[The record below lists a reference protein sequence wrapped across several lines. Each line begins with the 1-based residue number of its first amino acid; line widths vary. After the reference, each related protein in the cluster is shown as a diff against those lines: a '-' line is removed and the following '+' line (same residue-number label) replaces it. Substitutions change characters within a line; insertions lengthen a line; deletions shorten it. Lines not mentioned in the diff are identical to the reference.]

1 MDVFQLRNHV
11 VGTYSA
17 YTRSFLNIADE
28 EIRAFVQERLDAGE
42 LWPDA
47 LIQLSPAF
55 AYDQTVAELAR
66 SHVLHPLCAQIFGRR
81 EGETF
86 TSLRLYRHQ
95 RDAINLA
102 RDRKHFVVTTGTG
115 SGKSLTYVV
124 PIVDYVLRNHPE
136 RGQVRAILVYPMNAL
151 INSQE
156 LGINAF
162 LANLPAEQRALVQVA
177 RYTGQESEARKTE
190 IQQNPPHILLTNYVM
205 LELMLT
211 RPDEYRFVE
220 AGLTDLQFVVL
231 DELHTYRGRQGADV
245 AMLIRRLRER
255 CGNPHLTCI
264 GTSATMISAEAG
276 GDPREVVAGVAGT
289 IFGAEVGPDQVIT
302 ETLTRAVLVDPRPSA
317 DQLRSMLQQP
327 LPETL
332 DVESFRQH
340 PLAAW
345 IEDTYGLV
353 VDPHTN
359 ALARATPLSL
369 REGARRLADAT
380 GVGVERCEE
389 AIRHFFR
396 LGARRDGATSAPF
409 AFKLHQF
416 ISQGGAVYATA
427 APPPRRELTL
437 EGQRYIGEPESTRLL
452 YPQVFCR
459 ECGQHYALCALD
471 PSQNRLDPRNPLSRG
486 EDVER
491 PAVAG
496 YLLVGDDVWSDD
508 DLDRLPD
515 TWFRITKRD
524 RSILKEYKAFVPHRL
539 FVRPDGSL
547 ADSSDSG
554 EPCWFIPAPFL
565 TCLRCGVVYTKRED
579 DFRKLARLSSEG
591 RSTATTLLSVATID
605 ELRRSDLDRAAQKL
619 LSFTDNRQDASLQAG
634 HFNDFVTMATLRSAI
649 ARTIAARSD
658 DDPLDHAVIARE
670 VCKTLALPQHVY
682 AKDPAETEGARRRN
696 EEALALLIEYR
707 IYEDLRRSWRVTQP
721 NLEQCGLLRIDYL
734 DLAEICREERYW
746 AGHPVLKESSPA
758 ERERTIRVVL
768 DHMRRELAIDAP
780 CLDPERQKE
789 WVNRYNARVNENWQL
804 DEAEISALR
813 RATRFVLPGDEQL
826 LPGGR
831 SLSAQTAVGRFL
843 RSLQAWPVLR
853 ERLSETD
860 YEHLLRALVKV
871 LVGANILTAEY
882 RGNEIRSVQ
891 LRHDA
896 LLWRRGDGRA
906 PDADPIRS
914 RRLARS
920 VTIERPV
927 NTFFHNFYLNAAE
940 RLTAVEGREHTGQ
953 VRQEDRVMREQRF
966 RNGDLPVL
974 YCSPTME
981 LGIDISDLNVVHLRN
996 VPPTPAN
1003 YAQRSGRAGRS
1014 GQAALVMTYCSTG
1027 SGHDQY
1033 FFQRPLQMVAGA
1045 VAPPQIE
1052 LANEDLVR
1060 AHIHAI
1066 WLAATHLDL
1075 KSSILDIIDTSVD
1088 TLPLHQEVQRQI
1100 ALDAQSMQRCRT
1112 MCEQAL
1118 ATVMPALRAAPWFQD
1133 TPDWLDAQLAEAPRA
1148 FDRAFDR
1155 WRDLYRL
1162 ADAQLREA
1170 SAQRG
1175 RAHRR
1180 GSLSQAE
1187 IKEADQRHREA
1198 LRQKDLLCNVQT
1210 DRKSEAEFYPYRY
1223 LASEGFLPGYN
1234 FPRLPVRAFLRTSAD
1249 DGVYLARPRF
1259 LALTEFGPQNIIY
1272 HEGRKYKVVRSLI
1285 PAGDAARQFRTAK
1298 VCMQCGYFHEG
1309 LDDDVCAQ
1317 CGVPLRDNQGRR
1329 FDSLFEMTTVSTK
1342 RIERITCE
1350 EEERRREG
1358 YRVST
1363 HYRFATAG
1371 GELRRVL
1378 AEARGERL
1386 PPLTLCYGGQATIWR
1401 INHGWKRAR
1410 SEGFQLDL
1418 GNGCW
1423 NPAPGDEPE
1432 EQASGSS
1439 REIRH
1444 DVRIVVHDTRNILL
1458 LQCDPHL
1465 AADDERI
1472 ISLQYALQRGVKEYF
1487 QLEEQELQ
1495 SELIGEGSLRRIMLW
1510 EASEGGA
1517 GVLRR
1522 LLEEPRTLARV
1533 ARAALEVCHFDP
1545 QTGEDCEEGEKCSR
1559 ACYRCLLT
1567 YANQPHHASLNR
1579 YAVRDLLLALSEAE
1593 VVLSKEATRAPA
1605 ATDLPAPVQ
1614 RVLDFLRA
1622 NGGREPLIETAGA
1635 TTYLRFGRT
1644 CLLCPAPGERLDQLR
1659 AELGERG
1666 RIVHLID
1673 PDRDVGEQLAVYTFW
1688 KG

>member
-1 MDVFQLRNHV
+1 MDVFELRNHI

-17 YTRSFLNIADE
+17 YTTSFLNIADE
-28 EIRAFVQERLDAGE
+28 EMRAFVQERLDAGE

-55 AYDQTVAELAR
+55 AYDQTVASLAEH
-66 SHVLHPLCAQIFGRR
+66 HVLHPLCAQIFGRR
-81 EGETF
+81 EGESF

-115 SGKSLTYVV
+115 SGKSLTYMV
-124 PIVDYVLRNHPE
+124 PIVDHVLRNNPE

-156 LGINAF
+156 LGITAF
-162 LANLPAEQRALVQVA
+162 LDNLPPEQRALVQVA
-177 RYTGQESEARKTE
+177 RYTGQESETRKTE

-220 AGLTDLQFVVL
+220 AGMSNLQFVVL

-255 CGNPHLTCI
+255 CGNPHLICI
-264 GTSATMISAEAG
+264 GTSATMISGEAG
-276 GDPREVVAGVAGT
+276 LDSRSVVAGVAST
-289 IFGAEVGPDQVIT
+289 IFGAEVGPDQVIS
-302 ETLTRAVLVDPRPSA
+302 ETLTRAVPVHPRPSA
-317 DQLRSMLQQP
+317 AQLRTILQQP
-327 LPETL
+327 LPDEL
-332 DVESFRQH
+332 DLERFRQH

-345 IEDTYGLV
+345 IEDTYSLS

-359 ALARATPLSL
+359 ALVRTTPLSL
-369 REGARRLADAT
+369 REGALRLAAET
-380 GVGVERCEE
+380 EVEVERCEE

-396 LGARRDGATSAPF
+396 LGARRHDTTGAPF

-416 ISQGGAVYATA
+416 ISQGGALYATA
-427 APPPRRELTL
+427 APAPRRELTL
-437 EGQRYIGEPESTRLL
+437 EGQRYIGGPESNRLL

-459 ECGQHYALCALD
+459 ECGQHYGLCALD
-471 PSQNRLDPRNPLSRG
+471 PSLNRLDPRNPLSRG

-491 PAVAG
+491 PAIAG
-496 YLLVGDDVWSDD
+496 YLLVGDEVWTDED
-508 DLDRLPD
+508 IDRLPD
-515 TWFRITKRD
+515 SWFRITKRG
-524 RSILKEYKAFVPHRL
+524 RSIQREYKEFVPRRL

-547 ADSSDSG
+547 ANSSDSG

-605 ELRRSDLDRAAQKL
+605 ELRRSDLDREAQKL

-634 HFNDFVTMATLRSAI
+634 HFNDFVTVATLRSAI
-649 ARTIAARSD
+649 ARTITARSE
-658 DDPLDHAVIARE
+658 DDPLDHAIIARE

-682 AKDPAETEGARRRN
+682 AKDPAETPGAIRRN
-696 EEALALLIEYR
+696 EEALALLLEYR

-734 DLAEICREERYW
+734 DLAEICQVSRYW
-746 AGHPVLKESSPA
+746 EGHEVLKASSPA
-758 ERERTIRVVL
+758 ERERATRILL

-780 CLDPERQKE
+780 CLDPERQGE
-789 WVNRYNARVNENWQL
+789 WVSRYNARVNENWQL
-804 DEAEISALR
+804 DDAEVFALR
-813 RATRFVLPGDEQL
+813 RATRFFLPSDEP
-826 LPGGR
+826 LPYGGR
-831 SLSAQTAVGRFL
+831 SLSAQTAVGRFF
-843 RSLQAWPVLR
+843 RSPQAWPVLH
-853 ERLSETD
+853 ERLSEES
-860 YEHLLRALVKV
+860 YEQLLKALLKV
-871 LVGANILTAEY
+871 LVGANILAAEY
-882 RGNEIRSVQ
+882 RDDELSAVQ

-896 LLWRRGDGRA
+896 LLWRRGDDRA
-906 PDADPIRS
+906 PEPDPIRS

-920 VTIERPV
+920 ETIERPV
-927 NTFFHNFYLNAAE
+927 NAFFRDFYLSAAE
-940 RLTAVEGREHTGQ
+940 RLIAVEGREHTGQ
-953 VRQEDRVMREQRF
+953 VRQEDRIKREEQF
-966 RNGDLPVL
+966 RDGDLPVL

-981 LGIDISDLNVVHLRN
+981 LGIDISDLNVVHMRN

-1014 GQAALVMTYCSTG
+1014 GQPALVLTYCSTG

-1052 LANEDLVR
+1052 LANEDLLR

-1075 KSSILDIIDTSVD
+1075 ESSIPSIIDTSVD
-1088 TLPLHQEVQRQI
+1088 TLPLYQEVQRRI
-1100 ALDAQSMQRCRT
+1100 VLDAETMRRCRT
-1112 MCEQAL
+1112 MCEQVL
-1118 ATVMPALRAAPWFQD
+1118 ASVMPALRATPWFQA
-1133 TPDWLDAQLAEAPRA
+1133 TPDWLGDQLAHAAQA

-1162 ADAQLREA
+1162 AEAQLQEA

-1180 GSLSQAE
+1180 GSLSQAA

-1198 LRQKDLLCNVQT
+1198 LRQKDILCNVQT
-1210 DRKSEAEFYPYRY
+1210 SRKSEAEFYPYRY

-1234 FPRLPVRAFLRTSAD
+1234 FPRLPVRAFLRTSGD
-1249 DGVYLARPRF
+1249 DGVYVSRPRF

-1272 HEGRKYKVVRSLI
+1272 HEGRKYQVVRSLI
-1285 PAGDAARQFRTAK
+1285 PSGDAERQFRAAK

-1309 LDDDVCAQ
+1309 LDDDVCVQ
-1317 CGVPLRDNQGRR
+1317 CRTPLRDNQARS
-1329 FDSLFEMTTVSTK
+1329 FENLFEMTTVSTK

-1350 EEERRREG
+1350 EEERHREG

-1363 HYRFATAG
+1363 HYRFATVG
-1371 GELRRVL
+1371 GKLRRTL
-1378 AEARGERL
+1378 AAVRGERL
-1386 PPLTLCYGGQATIWR
+1386 PSLTLCYGGQATIWR

-1418 GNGCW
+1418 SNGRW
-1423 NPAPGDEPE
+1423 NPGPEDEPD
-1432 EQASGSS
+1432 EQGSGSP
-1439 REIRH
+1439 REIRQN
-1444 DVRIVVHDTRNILL
+1444 VRIVVHDTRNILL

-1465 AADDERI
+1465 AADDEQI

-1495 SELIGEGSLRRIMLW
+1495 SELIGEGALRQIMLW

-1522 LLEEPRTLARV
+1522 LLEEPQTLARV
-1533 ARAALEVCHFDP
+1533 ARAALEVCHFEP
-1545 QTGEDCEEGEKCSR
+1545 ETGAERKDGEKCSR

-1567 YANQPHHASLNR
+1567 YANQPQHARLNR
-1579 YAVRDLLLALSEAE
+1579 YAVRDLLIALGGAQVALIEE
-1593 VVLSKEATRAPA
+1593 PTPAPLE
-1605 ATDLPAPVQ
+1605 TDLAAPVR
-1614 RVLDFLRA
+1614 RVLAFLRA
-1622 NGGREPLIETAGA
+1622 NGGREPIIETSGA
-1635 TTYLRFGRT
+1635 ITYLCLGRT
-1644 CLLCPAPGERLDQLR
+1644 CLLCPAPGASVDHVRT
-1659 AELGERG
+1659 ELGERG
-1666 RIVHLID
+1666 RIVHTID
-1673 PDRDVGEQLAVYTFW
+1673 PDRDVGEQLAEFTFW
-1688 KG
+1688 